1 MNNPFIFKDINCYL
15 ESGKLPAP
23 PTIEEKIDLSLT
35 HAKLMIEEFGPERGL
50 KMMRRYL
57 TWYIKGFPRV
67 SKLRPLLSKVE
78 SYDDIGNIFDDY
90 LGGSIT

>member
-1 MNNPFIFKDINCYL
+1 
-15 ESGKLPAP
+15 
-23 PTIEEKIDLSLT
+23 
-35 HAKLMIEEFGPERGL
+35 MIEEFGPERGL